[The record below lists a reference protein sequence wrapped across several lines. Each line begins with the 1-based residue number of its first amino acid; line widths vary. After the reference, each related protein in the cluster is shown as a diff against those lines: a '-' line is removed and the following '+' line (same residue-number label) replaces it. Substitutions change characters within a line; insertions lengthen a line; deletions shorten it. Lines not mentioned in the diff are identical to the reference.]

1 MFRPRERAFKQF
13 KCVKIGTREINEFEV
28 EELTTENVKTAMRNL
43 KNNKVAETDGI
54 HMELIKYRGNKLL
67 NRTYEL
73 VRQVWEERVPEEWKE
88 TIIVPVHKKGDMGVR
103 IAGELVLGIIAYK
116 IFANINLEK
125 IKPYTEKITRD
136 YQNGFRVGRSVTDNI
151 FVLKIIK
158 QKIWEYNQSGQF
170 LIIDFQKEYDSI
182 HRDMYGRI

>member
-1 MFRPRERAFKQF
+1 
-13 KCVKIGTREINEFEV
+13 
-28 EELTTENVKTAMRNL
+28 
-43 KNNKVAETDGI
+43 
-54 HMELIKYRGNKLL
+54 
-67 NRTYEL
+67 
-73 VRQVWEERVPEEWKE
+73 
-88 TIIVPVHKKGDMGVR
+88 
-103 IAGELVLGIIAYK
+103 
-116 IFANINLEK
+116 LEK